1 MLHSILVVGGNQKS
15 REEVIKKIIQ
25 QSNQKQII
33 EADPDLLIVNQ
44 EKKIGIETIREIKK
58 WLSKK
63 NYQKKKRYVLVY
75 QAQNLTI
82 QAQNAFLK
90 TLEEPPVNSSII
102 LELNNSHQLLPT
114 IISRCQVIHLNQTL
128 KINQAAIDQDL
139 INVFKKDLG
148 EQIIFAQEKG
158 RGEREGFLNWLE
170 EQKQALRKK
179 PNQEN
184 LKVLS
189 FLDRAERMAEAN
201 VSPRLI
207 LIYLFL

>member
-114 IISRCQVIHLNQTL
+114 IISRCQVIRLNQTL
-128 KINQAAIDQDL
+128 KINQTAIDQDL